1 MAQAQDS
8 LIAELERATHS
19 GSPAICGQALTRV
32 TDLFL
37 ASADRFSEEQV
48 LVFEEVFEF
57 LIQRIETRARQEL
70 STRLALVENA
80 PMRIVQRLA
89 RDDEIIV
96 AEPILTDSPRLTDY
110 DLIEIAST
118 KGQGHLLAI
127 SGRGQLGEGV
137 TDVLL
142 DRGNR
147 DVIHK
152 LARNVGA
159 RFSEP
164 GFTTLVVKAEGDDG
178 LAEMVGLRLD
188 VPNHLFQKLL
198 SQATRAV
205 RSKLLSVAPPET
217 QREIRRVLSTVSKE
231 IAWQTSAP
239 CDFTHAQ
246 ELVSAMHGQHALNEA
261 AIASFAKMHKY
272 EEMVAAFSLLC
283 SVPLDVIDSLM
294 CSPRHDAVLIPCR
307 VANLS
312 WSAVR
317 TILDNRFV
325 RQAPSQHD
333 RDKLGAD
340 YARLSQATAQRLLGF
355 WQARAAASRNGDAH
369 TLDVIT

>member
-1 MAQAQDS
+1 MAQVS
-8 LIAELERATHS
+8 LIAELEHATHS
-19 GSPAICGQALTRV
+19 GSPAICAQALTRV

-57 LIQRIETRARQEL
+57 LIHRIETRARQEL

-80 PMRIVQRLA
+80 PIRIVQRLA
-89 RDDEIIV
+89 GDDEITV
-96 AEPILTDSPRLTDY
+96 AEPVLTDSPRLTDN

-127 SGRGQLGEGV
+127 SGRGQLGEAV

-159 RFSEP
+159 RFSES

-178 LAEMVGLRLD
+178 LAETVGLRLD

-231 IAWQTSAP
+231 IAWQTSATR
-239 CDFTHAQ
+239 DFAHAQ
-246 ELVSAMHGQHALNEA
+246 EIVSAMHSQHALNEA
-261 AIASFAKMHKY
+261 AIVSFAKMHKY

-283 SVPLDVIDSLM
+283 AVPLDVVDSLM

-312 WSAVR
+312 WSAVGK
-317 TILDNRFV
+317 ILDNRFV
-325 RQAPSQHD
+325 RQSPSHYD

-355 WQARAAASRNGDAH
+355 WQARAAASRGGDAH
-369 TLDVIT
+369 TLDVMT